1 MKYSPRTMRR
11 MASSPGSFER
21 FVTISVPLSQLKF
34 KLSCVMI
41 WFPAGRVALGSPL
54 ALAKLTCQ
62 KLRTQSVMNPVRTS
76 SNVGFGWFRIE
87 GLLYSILLMRRLN
100 RTLGKAKFQASGLR
114 KDSSPSLDLN
124 LQPK

>member
-1 MKYSPRTMRR
+1 MMKYSPRTMRR

-87 GLLYSILLMRRLN
+87 GLLYSCLIDEK
-100 RTLGKAKFQASGLR
+100 TESDTGQGKISSFGLTQR
-114 KDSSPSLDLN
+114 QFSFP
-124 LQPK
+124 